1 LILIINISKYIL
13 KYIIL
18 LQFKKIKKNM
28 KETELKIKNEIVK
41 IITGIGKELKSL

>member
-1 LILIINISKYIL
+1 
-13 KYIIL
+13 
-18 LQFKKIKKNM
+18 M